1 MQLDVGLSG
10 IIAGDDVDVV
20 TGSVRGRL
28 ASPSAGEDRE
38 VTIESDPTVL
48 GGADAANYTVV
59 VPGSR
64 TVDIG
69 RRAQSL
75 VFRSSA
81 PASMT
86 IGATYTP
93 VVESDAGRARS

>member
-1 MQLDVGLSG
+1 MTVTPVARDYDGTVGVQLDVGLSG

-20 TGSVRGRL
+20 GWVHGRL

-81 PASMT
+81 
-86 IGATYTP
+86 
-93 VVESDAGRARS
+93 RRR